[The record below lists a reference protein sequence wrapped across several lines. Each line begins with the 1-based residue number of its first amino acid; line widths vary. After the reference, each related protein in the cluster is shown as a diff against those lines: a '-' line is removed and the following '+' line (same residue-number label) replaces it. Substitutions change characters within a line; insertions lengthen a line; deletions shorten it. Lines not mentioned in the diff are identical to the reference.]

1 MQSRLSKNPNLLYLL
16 WLGKNLK
23 VYTAQDQHFTIQILK
38 LWMNWENL
46 CPNSIFTVE
55 NKIRNS
61 HRKGWSHFKLNIND
75 WDISFPKILR
85 IYQWIGKKIFH
96 WGKWNEPLANSVHTT
111 NYLVKRLWRCLF
123 LADVYKLVNVSEWT
137 LETKV
142 HVSVVTCVHH

>member
-1 MQSRLSKNPNLLYLL
+1 MQSRLSKNPNLPSLL
-16 WLGKNLK
+16 WIGKNLK

-38 LWMNWENL
+38 LWMNSENL

-61 HRKGWSHFKLNIND
+61 QRKGWSHFKLNIND

-123 LADVYKLVNVSEWT
+123 LAYVYKLVNVSEWT

>member
-55 NKIRNS
+55 NKMGNS

-75 WDISFPKILR
+75 WDLSFPKILR
-85 IYQWIGKKIFH
+85 TYQWIGKKIFH

>member
-1 MQSRLSKNPNLLYLL
+1 MQSRLSKNPNLPSRL
-16 WLGKNLK
+16 WIWKILK

-38 LWMNWENL
+38 LWMNWEKL

-55 NKIRNS
+55 NNIGNS
-61 HRKGWSHFKLNIND
+61 HRKRWSHFKLNIND
-75 WDISFPKILR
+75 WNISLRKILR
-85 IYQWIGKKIFH
+85 IYQWIEKNIFH

>member
-123 LADVYKLVNVSEWT
+123 LAYVYKLVNVSEWT